1 MYIIKEAFYSLQ
13 GEGAQTGRPSI
24 FCRFASC
31 NLWNGK
37 ESSRANSIC
46 TFCDTDILGSD
57 GINGGKFKSETAL
70 VDNILSLWP
79 CNETPAY
86 IIFTGGE
93 PALQLTQTLIDEFK
107 SRNTILAIETNGT
120 LELPSGIDWI
130 CVSPKGASN
139 VIISKC
145 DELKL
150 VYPQNDALPEKFSH
164 IKAKK
169 YYLSPKNPLNNDDII
184 SSQNDALTQCMD
196 YCLAHPKWSLSLQTH
211 KILNIA

>member
-24 FCRFASC
+24 FCRFAGC

-37 ESSRANSIC
+37 ESSRATSIC
-46 TFCDTDILGSD
+46 NFCDTDILGSD
-57 GINGGKFKSETAL
+57 GINGGKFKTESEL
-70 VDNILSLWP
+70 VDHILSLWP
-79 CNETPAY
+79 CDQTPAY

-93 PALQLTQTLIDEFK
+93 PALQLTQVLIDEFK

-120 LELPSGIDWI
+120 LPLPNGIDWI
-130 CVSPKGASN
+130 CVSPKGAST
-139 VIISKC
+139 VSLSKC

-150 VYPQNDALPEKFSH
+150 VYPQLDALPERFKNIEANF
-164 IKAKK
+164 
-169 YYLSPKNPLNNDDII
+169 YYLSPKNPLNNAPII

-196 YCLAHPKWSLSLQTH
+196 YCMKNPKWSLSLQTH

>member
-37 ESSRANSIC
+37 ESSRATSIC

-57 GINGGKFKSETAL
+57 GINGGKFKTEIEL
-70 VDNILSLWP
+70 VDHILSLWP
-79 CNETPAY
+79 CSQTPPY

-93 PALQLTQTLIDEFK
+93 PALQLTQALIDTFK

-120 LELPSGIDWI
+120 LELPLRLDWV
-130 CVSPKGASN
+130 CVSPKGASS
-139 VIISKC
+139 VVISKC

-150 VYPQNDALPEKFSH
+150 VYPQHDALPEKFNF
-164 IKAKK
+164 IDAQY
-169 YYLSPKNPLNNDDII
+169 YYLSPKNPLNDESII
-184 SSQNDALTQCMD
+184 STENSALKQCMD
-196 YCLAHPKWSLSLQTH
+196 YCMTHPKWSLSLQTH
-211 KILNIA
+211 KLLNIA